1 MQGGLGVSSLLLIL
15 ITIFTSFAAFRCGG
29 YGLAL
34 LDFKNGLESQGT
46 ALGNWRAS
54 DASPCNWEGVGCS
67 QSGLV
72 TSLVV
77 ANAGLAGPISPSLG
91 KLEELQNLN
100 LTQNMLSG
108 SIPPELGNC
117 SHLTTLALDNN
128 QLTGSIPATLGKL
141 QALQNLVLSTNELT
155 GEIPSE
161 LANCTSLQSLVIPS
175 NQLHGSVPRGIYNIS
190 NLRQLFID
198 SNNLTGDI
206 TEDLEY
212 LAKLPN
218 IEDIWMHNN
227 SFSGTIPA
235 GIKEA
240 STLTTLLLNLQNN
253 GSSSF
258 GGLIPKELGLL
269 PNLTD
274 LDIRDNNFIGNIP
287 PELGNISTLKLLL
300 ISSNKL
306 TGPIPLELGNLTSLK
321 YFHLYQN
328 ELTGHLPEE
337 LGNLHNLVE
346 ILAHSNNLTGTIP
359 ASLRALMGLTTFD
372 VHNNS
377 MSGTIPTQ
385 LFNCVSLMT
394 LDLSSNEFTGEI
406 PPQIGQ
412 LTNLTFLVL
421 YTNQFWGPIPEQLED
436 LTFLQY
442 LFMGINNFSGSI
454 PMGLA
459 NLPNLLGISLSS
471 NQLSGPLPS
480 KLGMLSNLT
489 TLDVTYNSFN
499 GTLPTGLC
507 QNGNLVLL
515 DIEYNKFEGVIPV
528 ELTNCTSLVR
538 VLNLSSNSFVGP
550 IPPSLINCT
559 KLFQLDL
566 SHNFLNGSLPHAFPN
581 ALETLDLSCN
591 QFSGT
596 IPIELGKLQ
605 LLQILDLS
613 HNQLSGTIPPTLGT
627 QLISLQSVNVSYN
640 DLTGS
645 LPSSWIGFL
654 KSNYNSF
661 VGNPALCLVY
671 SIDNKCTTNDLD
683 GSKNILSVHIIVAI
697 VVSCVVCVLG
707 FILIFACLYSRA
719 KSKNTPVAPTNVE
732 IVTFPGSEISF
743 TKVMEAT
750 QNLSDDYI
758 IGTGGN
764 ATVYKA
770 ELNDGTTVAVK
781 KIHLLEK
788 DIQVHKSFLR
798 EINSIGN
805 VKHRNLAK
813 LLGFCKWGE
822 IGLLL
827 YDYIPNGDLFQ
838 ALYNEDRGR
847 FLDWDTR
854 LKIAEGIAHGLAYLH
869 HDCVPAIIHRD
880 IKPSNVLL
888 DANFKAHIAD
898 FGIAK
903 VMALKPKEDYAGST
917 SIVEGTYG
925 YIAPEFGYAPQ
936 VTPKVDI
943 YSFGVVLLE
952 LLTGKRP
959 VDPSFGESHHITSW
973 VLSII
978 RQNCPTTNDELL
990 DSRLLSMATELQK
1003 IQMIHVLKVAISC
1016 TKYAPLERLTMAEVV
1031 EALRITPFL

>member
-1 MQGGLGVSSLLLIL
+1 
-15 ITIFTSFAAFRCGG
+15 
-29 YGLAL
+29 
-34 LDFKNGLESQGT
+34 
-46 ALGNWRAS
+46 
-54 DASPCNWEGVGCS
+54 
-67 QSGLV
+67 
-72 TSLVV
+72 
-77 ANAGLAGPISPSLG
+77 
-91 KLEELQNLN
+91 
-100 LTQNMLSG
+100 
-108 SIPPELGNC
+108 
-117 SHLTTLALDNN
+117 
-128 QLTGSIPATLGKL
+128 
-141 QALQNLVLSTNELT
+141 
-155 GEIPSE
+155 
-161 LANCTSLQSLVIPS
+161 
-175 NQLHGSVPRGIYNIS
+175 
-190 NLRQLFID
+190 
-198 SNNLTGDI
+198 
-206 TEDLEY
+206 
-212 LAKLPN
+212 
-218 IEDIWMHNN
+218 MHNN

-287 PELGNISTLKLLL
+287 PELGNISTLKQLM

-306 TGPIPLELGNLTSLK
+306 TGSIPLELGNLTSLT

-346 ILAHSNNLTGTIP
+346 IRAHGNNLTGTIP
-359 ASLRALMGLTTFD
+359 ASLGALTGLTTFD
-372 VHNNS
+372 VRNNI

-394 LDLSSNEFTGEI
+394 LDLSSNEFTGQI

-412 LTNLTFLVL
+412 LPNLTFLAL
-421 YTNQFWGPIPEQLED
+421 YKNQFWGPIPEQLQD
-436 LTFLQY
+436 LTILQY
-442 LFMGINNFSGSI
+442 LYMGFNNFSGSI

-489 TLDVTYNSFN
+489 SLDVTYNSFN

-507 QNGNLVLL
+507 QNGNLVVL

-538 VLNLSSNSFVGP
+538 VRAASNYLTAIPDYFGRNSSLEFLEVSSNDLHGALPVGLGLGSPLSTLKLDNNGFSGNLSIELVFSSLQVLNLSSNSFIRP

-559 KLFQLDL
+559 RLFELDL
-566 SHNFLNGSLPHAFPN
+566 SHNFLNGSFPHAFPSN
-581 ALETLDLSCN
+581 LEELYLQGNELSEQDLNMYTNLPKLYFLNMAQNDLKGVIPSEIGLLDALETLNLSCN

-596 IPIELGKLQ
+596 IPIELGRLQ

-640 DLTGS
+640 DLNGS
-645 LPSSWIGFL
+645 SPSSWIGFL

-671 SIDNKCTTNDLD
+671 SIENKCTTNALD

-697 VVSCVVCVLG
+697 VVSCVVCILG
-707 FILIFACLYSRA
+707 FILISACLYCHA
-719 KSKNTPVAPTNVE
+719 KSKNTLVAPMK
-732 IVTFPGSEISF
+732 IVTFPGREISF
-743 TKVMEAT
+743 TKIMEAT
-750 QNLSDDYI
+750 QNLSNDYI
-758 IGTGGN
+758 IGTGGH

-770 ELNDGTTVAVK
+770 ELKDGTIVAVK

-788 DIQVHKSFLR
+788 DLQIQKSFLR

-822 IGLLL
+822 TGLLL

-847 FLDWDTR
+847 ILDWDTR

-869 HDCVPAIIHRD
+869 HDCVPPIIHRD

-888 DANFKAHIAD
+888 DANFEAHIAD

-903 VMALKPKEDYAGST
+903 VMALKPKEDYASST
-917 SIVEGTYG
+917 SIVEGTHG
-925 YIAPEFGYAPQ
+925 YIAPG
-936 VTPKVDI
+936 KNVDVPI
-943 YSFGVVLLE
+943 FSF
-952 LLTGKRP
+952 
-959 VDPSFGESHHITSW
+959 
-973 VLSII
+973 
-978 RQNCPTTNDELL
+978 
-990 DSRLLSMATELQK
+990 
-1003 IQMIHVLKVAISC
+1003 
-1016 TKYAPLERLTMAEVV
+1016 
-1031 EALRITPFL
+1031 

>member
-1 MQGGLGVSSLLLIL
+1 MSTYSQLRLIRTLFLGAVLCVFCSHGTEGLS
-15 ITIFTSFAAFRCGG
+15 AD
-29 YGLAL
+29 GLAL
-34 LDFKNGLESQGT
+34 LDFKSGLESQGT

-117 SHLTTLALDNN
+117 SNLTTLVLDNN
-128 QLTGSIPATLGKL
+128 QLTDSIPATLGKL
-141 QALQNLVLSTNELT
+141 QALQNLDLSTNELT
-155 GEIPSE
+155 GEIPAE
-161 LANCTSLQSLVIPS
+161 LANCTSLKSLSIAF

-190 NLRQLFID
+190 NLRQLFIH

-206 TEDLEY
+206 TE
-212 LAKLPN
+212 
-218 IEDIWMHNN
+218 
-227 SFSGTIPA
+227 
-235 GIKEA
+235 
-240 STLTTLLLNLQNN
+240 
-253 GSSSF
+253 
-258 GGLIPKELGLL
+258 ELGLL

-287 PELGNISTLKLLL
+287 PELGNISTLNRLM

-306 TGPIPLELGNLTSLK
+306 TGSIPLELGNLTSLM
-321 YFHLYQN
+321 YFHIYQN

-346 ILAHSNNLTGTIP
+346 ILAYSNNLTGTIP
-359 ASLRALMGLTTFD
+359 ASLGALTGLTTFD

-394 LDLSSNEFTGEI
+394 LDLSGNEFRGQI
-406 PPQIGQ
+406 SPQIGQ
-412 LTNLTFLVL
+412 LTNLTFLAL
-421 YTNQFWGPIPEQLED
+421 YTNQFWGPIPEQIED

-459 NLPNLLGISLSS
+459 NLPNLLAISLSS

-489 TLDVTYNSFN
+489 SLDVTFNSFN

-507 QNGNLVLL
+507 QNGNLAVL

-538 VLNLSSNSFVGP
+538 VLNLSSNSFMGP

-559 KLFQLDL
+559 KLFRLDL
-566 SHNFLNGSLPHAFPN
+566 SHNFLNGSLPHAFPSSLEELYLQGN
-581 ALETLDLSCN
+581 ELSDQDLNMYTSLPKLYFLNMAQNDLKGVIPSEIGLLDALETLNLSCN

-596 IPIELGKLQ
+596 IPIELGRLQ

-640 DLTGS
+640 DLNGS

-661 VGNPALCLVY
+661 VGNPELCLVY
-671 SIDNKCTTNDLD
+671 SIDNKCTTNALD
-683 GSKNILSVHIIVAI
+683 ESKNILSVHIIVAI
-697 VVSCVVCVLG
+697 VVSCVVCILG
-707 FILIFACLYSRA
+707 FILIFAYLYCRA
-719 KSKNTPVAPTNVE
+719 KSKNIPVAPMNVE
-732 IVTFPGSEISF
+732 IVTFPGREISF
-743 TKVMEAT
+743 TKIMEAT

-758 IGTGGN
+758 IGTGGH

-770 ELNDGTTVAVK
+770 ELKDGTIVAVK

-788 DIQVHKSFLR
+788 DFQIQKSFLR

-822 IGLLL
+822 TGLLL

-838 ALYNEDRGR
+838 ALYNEDRWR

-869 HDCVPAIIHRD
+869 HDCVPPIIHRD

-888 DANFKAHIAD
+888 DANFEAHIAD

-903 VMALKPKEDYAGST
+903 VMALKPKEDNASST

-943 YSFGVVLLE
+943 YSFGVLLLE

-959 VDPSFGESHHITSW
+959 VDPSFGDSHHITSW

-978 RQNCPTTNDELL
+978 RQNGPTANDELL
-990 DSRLLSMATELQK
+990 DSRLLSTATELQK

-1031 EALRITPFL
+1031 EALRITQFL